1 MAKVRQ
7 RTWRIPGQRT
17 KRKAWGF
24 VTVGEDGKQIRVFRS
39 DWSKEDAE
47 KALAE
52 RMLKIE
58 QPKPKT
64 AGVTFAEAVERYLA
78 AKARKRT
85 LTEDERILGH
95 LKEHFGKD
103 TPLAEITAS
112 RISEYK
118 GQRLTAVSGATVN
131 RALALLRHLLRLAHD
146 EWELLEVVPRIRMEK
161 EPEGRLRWLTPE
173 EANRLLDVCRE
184 SRNADLLDLVEF
196 GLFTGLR
203 QGEELSLTWDR
214 VDRARGVILLDVT
227 KNGRRREVPLNSRA
241 DAVLARRARV
251 NSTGLVFGTR
261 RWDHFRTAFQ
271 TAVRRAQLVDFHYHD
286 LRHTFASWA
295 VQRGATL

>member
-1 MAKVRQ
+1 M
-7 RTWRIPGQRT
+7 
-17 KRKAWGF
+17 
-24 VTVGEDGKQIRVFRS
+24 
-39 DWSKEDAE
+39 
-47 KALAE
+47 
-52 RMLKIE
+52 
-58 QPKPKT
+58 
-64 AGVTFAEAVERYLA
+64 
-78 AKARKRT
+78 
-85 LTEDERILGH
+85 
-95 LKEHFGKD
+95 
-103 TPLAEITAS
+103 
-112 RISEYK
+112 
-118 GQRLTAVSGATVN
+118 N

-241 DAVLARRARV
+241 DAVLPSPAWKRRYRQGWLTPSCRSHTLSLMSRV
-251 NSTGLVFGTR
+251 VYR
-261 RWDHFRTAFQ
+261 KCP
-271 TAVRRAQLVDFHYHD
+271 
-286 LRHTFASWA
+286 LRP
-295 VQRGATL
+295 

>member
-24 VTVGEDGKQIRVFRS
+24 VTVAEDGKQIRVFRS

-47 KALAE
+47 KALAARTLE
-52 RMLKIE
+52 IE

-131 RALALLRHLLRLAHD
+131 RALALLRHSCGWRTRSGNSSRLCRGSEWRRNLR
-146 EWELLEVVPRIRMEK
+146 
-161 EPEGRLRWLTPE
+161 
-173 EANRLLDVCRE
+173 
-184 SRNADLLDLVEF
+184 
-196 GLFTGLR
+196 
-203 QGEELSLTWDR
+203 
-214 VDRARGVILLDVT
+214 
-227 KNGRRREVPLNSRA
+227 
-241 DAVLARRARV
+241 AV
-251 NSTGLVFGTR
+251 SGG
-261 RWDHFRTAFQ
+261 
-271 TAVRRAQLVDFHYHD
+271 
-286 LRHTFASWA
+286 
-295 VQRGATL
+295 